1 MEKKLNEHRKESI
14 IFLIKNRQLMF
25 GANKLMVEVRLDFE
39 VEVEVRLLDLFL
51 VVFLQI
57 GLVVVVSYSF
67 V

>member
-1 MEKKLNEHRKESI
+1 MEV
-14 IFLIKNRQLMF
+14 
-25 GANKLMVEVRLDFE
+25 VEVRLDFE

>member
-1 MEKKLNEHRKESI
+1 
-14 IFLIKNRQLMF
+14 
-25 GANKLMVEVRLDFE
+25 MVEVRLDFE

-67 V
+67 D

>member
-1 MEKKLNEHRKESI
+1 
-14 IFLIKNRQLMF
+14 
-25 GANKLMVEVRLDFE
+25 MVEVRLDFE

>member
-1 MEKKLNEHRKESI
+1 M
-14 IFLIKNRQLMF
+14 
-25 GANKLMVEVRLDFE
+25 RLDFA

>member
-1 MEKKLNEHRKESI
+1 
-14 IFLIKNRQLMF
+14 
-25 GANKLMVEVRLDFE
+25 MVEVRLDFE

-57 GLVVVVSYSF
+57 GQLFAMTDCAF